1 MQSALWDQSFSIKN
15 PFCDRVKDQKNKQ
28 YGSST
33 LMPYWQSLFF
43 YLLGTQF
50 LGKFLGEWNIWH
62 EAEFALPKGYSGGAH
77 QEGSC
82 ESGILSFPSFHTY
95 HIKIKALLV
104 SGSLVVNHAHW
115 LQLLCPPCPWQW
127 QAAMTSTPGDLYR
140 SLTATSA
147 QLRLR
152 SPGWVWWSS
161 QWRRC
166 QGCYYPKLKS
176 SKRCPKLTE
185 TDCFEQIQGWRWRLK
200 TLSFSP
206 IGFLSNLFC
215 TNLHL
220 YSICPNHL
228 APRVLHCP
236 KAM

>member
-1 MQSALWDQSFSIKN
+1 
-15 PFCDRVKDQKNKQ
+15 
-28 YGSST
+28 
-33 LMPYWQSLFF
+33 MPCWQSLFF
-43 YLLGTQF
+43 QPLGTQI
-50 LGKFLGEWNIWH
+50 LGKVSWWMKHLKRSRVCPAKRLLWRCPSRR
-62 EAEFALPKGYSGGAH
+62 LLRVGYP
-77 QEGSC
+77 
-82 ESGILSFPSFHTY
+82 LLPSFHTY

>member
-1 MQSALWDQSFSIKN
+1 MGLTIDEAVCPMRPSFSIKN

-33 LMPYWQSLFF
+33 QMPYWQSLFF

-50 LGKFLGEWNIWH
+50 LGKFLGERNIWH

-152 SPGWVWWSS
+152 SPGWVWRRS

-185 TDCFEQIQGWRWRLK
+185 TDCFEQIQGWR
-200 TLSFSP
+200 
-206 IGFLSNLFC
+206 
-215 TNLHL
+215 
-220 YSICPNHL
+220 
-228 APRVLHCP
+228 
-236 KAM
+236 

>member
-1 MQSALWDQSFSIKN
+1 M
-15 PFCDRVKDQKNKQ
+15 KNKQ
-28 YGSST
+28 HVPCWILYSSNFWGRKSWESFLVNET
-33 LMPYWQSLFF
+33 FDMKQSLPC
-43 YLLGTQF
+43 Q
-50 LGKFLGEWNIWH
+50 K
-62 EAEFALPKGYSGGAH
+62 AALWGAH

-82 ESGILSFPSFHTY
+82 ESGILSFY
-95 HIKIKALLV
+95 IIHIKIKALLV

-152 SPGWVWWSS
+152 SPGWVWRRS

-166 QGCYYPKLKS
+166 RGCYYPKLKS

-200 TLSFSP
+200 TLSFLP

-215 TNLHL
+215 TNLQFC
-220 YSICPNHL
+220 SICPNHL